1 MDEQYAKDPGMKR
14 RVDVLLNEMEIE
26 QDLVA
31 LREQRGLSQRELAK
45 RLGVSQPAIA
55 KIESGKIKNI
65 EIKTLVRY
73 VAALGARLRIEIVKD
88 RVPQRGVA
96 LKVARAKA

>member
-45 RLGVSQPAIA
+45 RLGVSQPAVA

-65 EIKTLVRY
+65 ELKTLVRY
-73 VAALGARLRIEIVKD
+73 VAALEARVRIEIVKD
-88 RVPQRGVA
+88 RVPQRVVA